1 MIIAGIVANADPPS
15 TAAAAFDPATNRWR
29 RLPPPP
35 PGGPGRYEGE
45 LESVWTGS
53 EMIVLGASFHTAYS
67 PAANRWRT
75 LADVTAAHLGGFALV
90 WTGTAV
96 LTWGGGCC
104 AGAEA
109 TGAAY
114 TPATDSWA
122 ALPRSPLVGRLT
134 TGAWTGTEL
143 VIAGGTS
150 GERTVLDSGGHSVDI
165 GAAAL
170 ADAAAY
176 NPRTR
181 SWRLIAPLP
190 AARTGATLTWDGR
203 ELLLVGGG
211 DAHRSTLPDAPLS
224 YDPAANRWQALPPD
238 GGGRVGHAAAWTGRR
253 LLVWGGG
260 QLRGGGFVPAAR
272 GAAYDPATRS
282 WSPLPLSPLRGRQS
296 PTVVWTG
303 RALLV
308 WGGDERTDGAVYR
321 P

>member
-1 MIIAGIVANADPPS
+1 MDLFS
-15 TAAAAFDPATNRWR
+15 
-29 RLPPPP
+29 
-35 PGGPGRYEGE
+35 
-45 LESVWTGS
+45 GS
-53 EMIVLGASFHTAYS
+53 
-67 PAANRWRT
+67 
-75 LADVTAAHLGGFALV
+75 
-90 WTGTAV
+90 AV
-96 LTWGGGCC
+96 DC
-104 AGAEA
+104 
-109 TGAAY
+109 
-114 TPATDSWA
+114 P
-122 ALPRSPLVGRLT
+122 
-134 TGAWTGTEL
+134 
-143 VIAGGTS
+143 
-150 GERTVLDSGGHSVDI
+150 
-165 GAAAL
+165 
-170 ADAAAY
+170 
-176 NPRTR
+176 
-181 SWRLIAPLP
+181 P

-211 DAHRSTLPDAPLS
+211 DAHRLTLPDAPLS